1 MNFSASSWIHGGCF
15 DLDRKKETMAA
26 LAGQMNEPDFW
37 RDRNVAVESGQ
48 RLESLRSE
56 AKIWET
62 LRADLEEIAGLAA
75 LAKEERETD
84 DGPLAVDLSA
94 RLTDWQA
101 RFGQL
106 ESAVLLA
113 GPYDEHNAILSLH
126 AGTGG
131 VDAQDWAAML
141 LRMYL
146 RFAEKQDWSAAVID
160 KTAGQEAGLK
170 SAVVRVAGRLA
181 YGWLQ
186 SEAGVHRL
194 VRISPFDAEAMRH
207 TSFALVE
214 VIPEL
219 PAAKNIQLK
228 EEELQIDVFRS
239 SGPGGQSV
247 NTTDSAVRVKHLPT
261 GLVIICQNERSQHQ
275 NKETAF
281 NILRAKLAQREEAER
296 RAKTDHL
303 RGQVQKAEWGKQIR
317 SYVLEPYQL
326 IKDHR
331 TGWESPNV
339 HAVLDGDLKPAMEAF
354 LRRGVADEKK

>member
-1 MNFSASSWIHGGCF
+1 
-15 DLDRKKETMAA
+15 LDRKKEAMAV
-26 LAGQMNEPDFW
+26 LAAKMNEPGFW
-37 RDRNVAVESGQ
+37 SDRNAAVESGQ
-48 RLESLRSE
+48 RLESLRAE
-56 AKIWET
+56 AERWEK
-62 LRADLEEIAGLAA
+62 LRGDLEEIAGLAV
-75 LAKEERETD
+75 LAKEEREAE
-84 DGPLAVDLSA
+84 DGPLAADLSD
-94 RLTDWQA
+94 RLSAWQA

-106 ESAVLLA
+106 ESAILLS

-131 VDAQDWAAML
+131 VDAHDWAAML

-146 RFAEKQDWSAAVID
+146 RFAEKQGWSAAVID

-170 SAVVRVAGRLA
+170 SAVVRVAGRPA

-247 NTTDSAVRVKHLPT
+247 NTTDSAVRIKHLPT
-261 GLVIICQNERSQHQ
+261 GLVITCQNERSQHQ
-275 NKETAF
+275 NKETALG
-281 NILRAKLAQREEAER
+281 ILRAKLAQKEEEKR
-296 RAKTDHL
+296 RAQTDSL

-326 IKDHR
+326 VKDHR

-339 HAVLDGDLKPAMEAF
+339 NAVLDGDLEPAMDAF
-354 LRRGVADEKK
+354 LRLAATTEKK